1 MPAPG
6 DPRAQRRPVAPI
18 RPGARLAAMGLAAL
32 LAPDAFAQGQPTAP
46 RWPTAQEI
54 ERAKADRPLP
64 APDNPIPAPRAL
76 PRIGPGS
83 GEGPGATQRSPAS
96 GAGIDI
102 GVLARQGSQ
111 IGGAMSPGA
120 LPPQEPALRIFVTLD
135 MPQGSLRRLVD
146 QAERSGAVLVLRGL
160 KNQSMRQTVAAVSD
174 LLGERKA
181 GWVIDPEAFERHGVE
196 AAPTFLLTTGEDAPP
211 CSATTCT
218 VPRPFISVS
227 GDVSLDY
234 ALEHMVR
241 RHPGAAAVA
250 GPYLSRLR
258 PR

>member
-1 MPAPG
+1 MAS
-6 DPRAQRRPVAPI
+6 I
-18 RPGARLAAMGLAAL
+18 RTAVRLAAWSFTVSGLAAL

-54 ERAKADRPLP
+54 DRAKAERPIP
-64 APDNPIPAPRAL
+64 APEAPIPAPRSL

-83 GEGPGATQRSPAS
+83 GEGPSAAQRAPAT

-102 GVLARQGSQ
+102 GTLARQGSR
-111 IGGAMSPGA
+111 IGGAMTPGA
-120 LPPQEPALRIFVTLD
+120 LPPQEPVLRIFVTLD

-146 QAERSGAVLVLRGL
+146 QAERAGAVLVLRGL
-160 KNQSMRQTVAAVSD
+160 KNQSMRQTVAAVSE
-174 LLGERKA
+174 LLGQRKA
-181 GWVIDPEAFERHGVE
+181 GWVIDPEAFERYGVE
-196 AAPTFLLTTGEDAPP
+196 AAPTFLLTMGEDAPT
-211 CSATTCT
+211 CSAATCT

-234 ALEHMVR
+234 ALDHMAR
-241 RHPGAAAVA
+241 RHPGASAVA

-258 PR
+258 SR

>member
-1 MPAPG
+1 MSFA
-6 DPRAQRRPVAPI
+6 AS
-18 RPGARLAAMGLAAL
+18 LALE
-32 LAPDAFAQGQPTAP
+32 AFAQAQPGVP
-46 RWPTAQEI
+46 RWPTAHEI
-54 ERAKADRPLP
+54 ESAKAERPLP
-64 APDNPIPAPRAL
+64 TLDATTTPPRAL
-76 PRIGPGS
+76 PRIGTGS
-83 GEGPGATQRSPAS
+83 SEGAGAAQRRPAT

-102 GVLARQGSQ
+102 GALARQGSR
-111 IGGAMSPGA
+111 IGGAMPPGV

-146 QAERSGAVLVLRGL
+146 QAERAGAVLVLRGL
-160 KNQSMRQTVAAVSD
+160 KNQSMRQTVAAVSE

-196 AAPTFLLTTGEDAPP
+196 ATPTFLLTMGEDSPP

-218 VPRPFISVS
+218 VPRPFVSVS

-234 ALEHMVR
+234 ALEHMAR
-241 RHPGAAAVA
+241 RQPGAAAVA
-250 GPYLSRLR
+250 SPYLSRLR